1 MPIFI
6 RGGAARAWST
16 GIRSEGESES
26 MSNRADALPDDATLG
41 QLRNQAKELRLGVIN
56 GRPEARA
63 RASQISAADPETFSI
78 RDAQTVVAREYGF
91 DRWQD
96 VVTAFGN
103 RQPRQRD
110 LHRWFAIELN
120 NELGDL
126 MFELSPQTPRAEQD
140 QALYQ
145 AYAAC
150 YHWLQAGTVANH
162 ARAEYAIAWTA
173 LAIGRPHL
181 GAVHSA
187 HYAELI
193 AEHPDAFTD
202 WDRALSAEV
211 LARVAAAT
219 GAPDAADL
227 KKQAGHLADQVE
239 DPEARAVVV
248 ERLGRQPWFGLT

>member
-1 MPIFI
+1 
-6 RGGAARAWST
+6 
-16 GIRSEGESES
+16 
-26 MSNRADALPDDATLG
+26 MSDSADALPDDATLG
-41 QLRNQAKELRLGVIN
+41 QLRNQAKDLRLGVIN
-56 GRPEARA
+56 GRPDARS
-63 RASQISAADPETFSI
+63 RASRIAPADPESFSI

-126 MFELSPQTPRAEQD
+126 LFELSPGTPRAEQD
-140 QALYQ
+140 RALYQ

-173 LAIGRPHL
+173 LAIGRPHV
-181 GAVHSA
+181 AAA
-187 HYAELI
+187 HCARYAELI

-211 LARVAAAT
+211 LARAAAAA
-219 GAPDAADL
+219 GAPDAGVL
-227 KKQAGHLADQVE
+227 KKHAEHLTDQVE
-239 DPEARAVVV
+239 DPEARAVVA
-248 ERLGRQPWFGLT
+248 ERLGRQPWFGLA

>member
-1 MPIFI
+1 
-6 RGGAARAWST
+6 
-16 GIRSEGESES
+16 
-26 MSNRADALPDDATLG
+26 MSNSADGLPDDATLG
-41 QLRNQAKELRLGVIN
+41 QLRNQAKDLRLGVIN
-56 GRPEARA
+56 GRLDARA
-63 RASQISAADPETFSI
+63 RASRIAPADPASFSI

-103 RQPRQRD
+103 RQPCQRD

-126 MFELSPQTPRAEQD
+126 LFELSPGTPRAEQD

-173 LAIGRPHL
+173 LAIGRPHI
-181 GAVHSA
+181 AAA
-187 HYAELI
+187 HCARYAELI
-193 AEHPDAFTD
+193 AEQPDVFTD

-211 LARVAAAT
+211 LARAAAAA
-219 GAPDAADL
+219 GAPDAGVL
-227 KKQAGHLADQVE
+227 KKRAERLTDQVE
-239 DPEARAVVV
+239 DPEARAVVT
-248 ERLGRQPWFGLT
+248 ERLGRQPWFGLA